1 MRKLILLIVVFVS
14 FQSQMKAQFYFGPE
28 VSFLTDGDAFGVGGN
43 TLFNVND
50 QIKGSINAHYYFG
63 GKINWDLNLD
73 VHYQVVEIGDDT
85 FFNAFTG
92 LNIREEDEPMNQD
105 DVDLG
110 LGINFGLFFHT
121 PITDDMRLFLE
132 GKFSL
137 VINGSSGGGFTAGV
151 FF

>member
-1 MRKLILLIVVFVS
+1 MRNLILLFVVFIS
-14 FQSQMKAQFYFGPE
+14 FHSQTKAQFYVGPE

-43 TLFNVND
+43 TLFNVTD
-50 QIKGSINAHYYFG
+50 QIKGSLNGHYYFG

-92 LNIREEDEPMNQD
+92 MNIREEDEPGNS

-110 LGINFGLFFHT
+110 IGINFGLFFHT
-121 PITDDMRLFLE
+121 PLSDGMRLFLE

-137 VINGSSGGGFTAGV
+137 VVNGSSGGGFTAGA